1 MEYLIVIALT
11 VGVTAALSIWKGF
24 VFTKLW
30 MWFVI
35 PMFGLPPISIPMAI
49 GLCLVAAFLTHQAR
63 ISPPGASSHD
73 DLDQAAKLFGYGFV
87 NAGVILF
94 VGWVVHAFFM

>member
-11 VGVTAALSIWKGF
+11 VAVTAALSIWEGF

-30 MWFVI
+30 MWFII
-35 PMFGLPPISIPMAI
+35 PMFGLPPLSIPMAI

-63 ISPPGASSHD
+63 ISQKGND
-73 DLDQAAKLFGYGFV
+73 ELEEAAKIFGYGFV
-87 NAGVILF
+87 NAGIILF
-94 VGWVVHAFFM
+94 VGWLVHACFM